1 MYIVHPSSKINN
13 YRDIT
18 KKPIMLS
25 KDHKNNKPKDGREGE
40 NTQQPNRTNL
50 KTTIKLGYL
59 SVTIKTT
66 ILV

>member
-1 MYIVHPSSKINN
+1 
-13 YRDIT
+13 
-18 KKPIMLS
+18 MLS